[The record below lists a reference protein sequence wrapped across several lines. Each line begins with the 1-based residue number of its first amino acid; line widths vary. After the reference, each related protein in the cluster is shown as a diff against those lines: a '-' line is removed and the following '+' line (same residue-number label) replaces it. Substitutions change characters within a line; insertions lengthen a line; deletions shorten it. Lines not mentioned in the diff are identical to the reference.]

1 MSEWPLRASCP
12 NCAADVP
19 AGSRFCPECGTKLG
33 ADEAT
38 AREEVPPEETGP
50 VPVTVTSA
58 PPRLFGVTPA
68 MLLFALAACAL
79 TVAVVLLVLAHWIW
93 GLGLLGVSFLLFA
106 AFLEV
111 ARRKPDTEIARRTAE
126 AADSLR
132 ARAGFAAQA
141 LAARSS
147 ARRTV
152 VRLRAEELRL
162 TDRRRE
168 LLLRL
173 GEATFA
179 QNKKAAKE
187 TTAELRDVDSEI
199 EAKEDE
205 IAAVLEG
212 AHRHIEEAR
221 LEVQPTEIIE
231 PRDNS
236 QQN

>member
-12 NCAADVP
+12 NCSADVP
-19 AGSRFCPECGTKLG
+19 SGAQFCPECGTKLG

-38 AREEVPPEETGP
+38 AREEVPREETGP
-50 VPVTVTSA
+50 VPVSVTSA
-58 PPRLFGVTPA
+58 PPRLFGVTPP

-79 TVAVVLLVLAHWIW
+79 TVGVVLLVLAHWIL

-106 AFLEV
+106 SFLEV
-111 ARRKPDTEIARRTAE
+111 ARRKPDTETARRIAK
-126 AADSLR
+126 APDSLR
-132 ARAGFAAQA
+132 ARAGFAAQS

-147 ARRTV
+147 ARRRV
-152 VRLRAEELRL
+152 VRFRAEQLRL
-162 TDRRRE
+162 GDRRRE

-179 QNKKAAKE
+179 GDKKAATE
-187 TTAELRDVDSEI
+187 TTAELRDVDAEI
-199 EAKEDE
+199 DAKEAE

-212 AHRHIEEAR
+212 THRHIEEAR
-221 LEVQPTEIIE
+221 LEVQSTQIIE
-231 PRDNS
+231 PRDNP

>member
-12 NCAADVP
+12 NCGADVTSG
-19 AGSRFCPECGTKLG
+19 ARFCAECGTKLG

-58 PPRLFGVTPA
+58 KPRLFGVTPA
-68 MLLFALAACAL
+68 MLLFAFAACTL

-93 GLGLLGVSFLLFA
+93 GLALLGISFLLFA

-111 ARRKPDTEIARRTAE
+111 ARRKPDTEMARRLAK
-126 AADSLR
+126 APDSLR
-132 ARAGFAAQA
+132 ARAGFAAHS

-152 VRLRAEELRL
+152 VRLRAEQLRL

-173 GEATFA
+173 GEAAYA
-179 QNKKAAKE
+179 QEKKAAKE
-187 TTAELRDVDSEI
+187 TTAELRDVDGEI
-199 EAKEDE
+199 DAKEAE

-212 AHRHIEEAR
+212 TQRDIEEAR
-221 LEVQPTEIIE
+221 LEVQSTQIVE
-231 PRDNS
+231 PRDNP